1 MISPFA
7 LSAVPSPLQGKKMC
21 NHSLTFKVVISRFI
35 FSASFGIFCSTP
47 GIAVARTAN
56 RMKVSQMLL
65 TGLPVSANE
74 ALMAGLVSQVAHNE
88 ELDKVVADNVNAICH
103 KSRSVIE
110 LGKRFFYQQLQMD
123 VQSAYTA
130 GADTMSNN
138 LNLPDGKEGITSF
151 VEKRK
156 PQWKE

>member
-1 MISPFA
+1 
-7 LSAVPSPLQGKKMC
+7 
-21 NHSLTFKVVISRFI
+21 
-35 FSASFGIFCSTP
+35 
-47 GIAVARTAN
+47 
-56 RMKVSQMLL
+56 MLL

-74 ALMAGLVSQVAHNE
+74 ALMAGLVSQVAPNE